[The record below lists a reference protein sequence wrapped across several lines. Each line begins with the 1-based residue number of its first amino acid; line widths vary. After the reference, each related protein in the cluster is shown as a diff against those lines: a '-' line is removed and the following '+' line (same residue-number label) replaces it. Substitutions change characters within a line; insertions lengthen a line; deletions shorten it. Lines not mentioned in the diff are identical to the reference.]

1 MKFFNQV
8 QNQLMELRS
17 SKNLQVSIQ
26 RFSYVSELCYLVL
39 VLEIPTGDD
48 ILMDLGKTLPQ

>member
-39 VLEIPTGDD
+39 VHEIPTGDD